1 MRKDVSYFPIF
12 VSASEVLLKES
23 PILLNITS
31 ANSQLNPARIASG
44 MMAGFVAVDP
54 VELVCVD
61 VRGAVLLVTLLVP
74 VSAAGE

>member
-1 MRKDVSYFPIF
+1 MFPYLPIF

-31 ANSQLNPARIASG
+31 ANSQLKQARIANG
-44 MMAGFVAVDP
+44 MMAGFVTVDP
-54 VELVCVD
+54 GELVCVD
-61 VRGAVLLVTLLVP
+61 MTRAVLLDVLLFP